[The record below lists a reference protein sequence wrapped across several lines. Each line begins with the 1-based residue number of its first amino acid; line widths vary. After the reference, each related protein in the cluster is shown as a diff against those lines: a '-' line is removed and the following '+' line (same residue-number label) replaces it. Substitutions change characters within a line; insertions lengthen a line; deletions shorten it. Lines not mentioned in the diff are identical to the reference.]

1 MKKLVFILSLLIG
14 IATNSFAY
22 DFSAVCESGQTLY
35 YTIISELYHR
45 VIVDRDEEP
54 STSGDVILPMF
65 VEHDGTTYTV
75 YGIERYAFY
84 SDTLLNSITLSDSI
98 HYIGYAAFSR
108 CYNLQRVE
116 MGNNI
121 RYIEG
126 SAFFLCANLE
136 SIELPSTL
144 FSIGQSA
151 FKRSGLQSVSL
162 PNGLMEIGEYMF
174 SNCNSLQEVILP
186 DSLTGISNY
195 MFENCANLQRVEMP
209 SYIEVIGPHAFENC
223 SSLETIEIPNMLTEL
238 GSYAFS
244 GCSSIVEIKLI
255 LNYRARVHSY
265 AFHNCSNLKRVVI
278 DVHDPFDTWSFIMG
292 NEVFNGTELESIT
305 IKSQKVPEITENTFE
320 GVSREIPIIV
330 PCGLASQYENSENWS
345 DFTNIQED
353 LLYSYNIVT
362 EYDGMGT
369 VQILHEPISCEDGM
383 LEVLAIPQNGYGF
396 FYWLVSDFV
405 YVYWPNPINVEPFA
419 DGPIKA
425 VFDVIGVEENNVMPI
440 EVYPNPTDGVI
451 CIDVEGLEKIEVYS
465 ITGQF
470 IKEFKNNEI
479 DITNQDAG
487 TYLLKVFTSSGWVA
501 KQIIKE

>member
-1 MKKLVFILSLLIG
+1 MLL
-14 IATNSFAY
+14 
-22 DFSAVCESGQTLY
+22 
-35 YTIISELYHR
+35 R
-45 VIVDRDEEP
+45 IVPLWKQLR
-54 STSGDVILPMF
+54 
-65 VEHDGTTYTV
+65 
-75 YGIERYAFY
+75 
-84 SDTLLNSITLSDSI
+84 
-98 HYIGYAAFSR
+98 
-108 CYNLQRVE
+108 
-116 MGNNI
+116 
-121 RYIEG
+121 
-126 SAFFLCANLE
+126 FL
-136 SIELPSTL
+136 
-144 FSIGQSA
+144 
-151 FKRSGLQSVSL
+151 
-162 PNGLMEIGEYMF
+162 
-174 SNCNSLQEVILP
+174 
-186 DSLTGISNY
+186 
-195 MFENCANLQRVEMP
+195 
-209 SYIEVIGPHAFENC
+209 
-223 SSLETIEIPNMLTEL
+223 
-238 GSYAFS
+238 
-244 GCSSIVEIKLI
+244 
-255 LNYRARVHSY
+255 
-265 AFHNCSNLKRVVI
+265 HNCSNLKRVVI